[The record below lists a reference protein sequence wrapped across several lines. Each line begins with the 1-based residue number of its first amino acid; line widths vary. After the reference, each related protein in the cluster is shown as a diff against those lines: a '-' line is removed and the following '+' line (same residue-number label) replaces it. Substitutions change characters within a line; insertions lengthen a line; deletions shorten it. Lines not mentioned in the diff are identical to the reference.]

1 MSRLHDGILVLA
13 VAALLVLPP
22 LGQRVLAPSDEARFV
37 LYARDVL
44 QNQTPFDVHVRAKLF
59 REKPPLLAWLIA
71 VASLPGGRV
80 TETTAQVPIVLAAL
94 TAVAFTFLAG
104 VRLLGPETGMLGG
117 LALAVT
123 YGFFAH
129 SQLILPDMLVVA
141 CVSAA
146 MHALISWWIGGQ
158 WAWPAPV
165 GFYTAT
171 GFAVYAKGPVGL
183 LPLLIAGALTW
194 SEHGPRGLRRLWH
207 PAGVPLFVAIT
218 LTWVLPF
225 MAMGGGTFA
234 ETVVWD
240 DWIRWYVGRPHL
252 VNLLID
258 ATVMCLPWTLVLPLV
273 LPAAL
278 RRRREPAV
286 RVLLAWFH
294 VAFLIILPI
303 ANQRTRYLLPMT
315 PPLALLVAWWSA
327 AEIGAFRYLRRALA
341 ALILLAGGLAA
352 ATLAWPAA
360 LGARP
365 PHYLA
370 ELGLTAL
377 PFVAAVIVLAASL
390 AGGLY
395 ASASNLLMGGTIV
408 AMALL
413 LVFGINA
420 HNRDFN
426 LAWDF
431 PGLAAAVER
440 QAEGGEIGVF
450 GGRWF
455 ALDYY
460 LGRPVHSTHSLEEF
474 TEFVQRPER
483 PVMVTNQRT
492 WNGIRES
499 SALPLCALDARPLGS
514 QSMIILRAS
523 PQCPPAPRIPA
534 SSTARLRRQRED
546 LTWPLTQ

>member
-1 MSRLHDGILVLA
+1 MMPRLQDAILITA
-13 VAALLVLPP
+13 VAALLILPP

-44 QNQTPFDVHVRAKLF
+44 QNQTPFDVHVRSKLF

-71 VASLPGGRV
+71 AASLPGGRV
-80 TETTAQVPIVLAAL
+80 TEATAQLPVALAAL
-94 TAVAFTFLAG
+94 AAVLFTFLAG
-104 VRLLGPETGMLGG
+104 TRLLGSEGGVLGG

-141 CVSAA
+141 CVCAA
-146 MHALISWWIGGQ
+146 MHALIAWRLGGQ
-158 WAWPAPV
+158 SAWVAPV
-165 GFYTAT
+165 GFYVATA
-171 GFAVYAKGPVGL
+171 GAVYAKGPVGL
-183 LPLLIAGALTW
+183 LPLLIGGAWMW

-207 PAGVPLFVAIT
+207 PAGALAFAAVT

-225 MAMGGGTFA
+225 LSLGGGSFA
-234 ETVVWD
+234 ETVVWE
-240 DWIRWYVGRPHL
+240 DWIRWYVGRPRI

-258 ATVMCLPWTLVLPLV
+258 TAVMCLPWTLVLPLA

-286 RVLLAWFH
+286 RVLLAWFL
-294 VAFLIILPI
+294 VSFLIILPI

-315 PPLALLVAWWSA
+315 PPLALLVAWWSIT
-327 AEIGAFRYLRRALA
+327 EIAAFRRVRRVLA
-341 ALILLAGGLAA
+341 ALILVAGCVTAVG
-352 ATLAWPAA
+352 LAWPAA
-360 LGARP
+360 LGTWE
-365 PHYLA
+365 PHYLVD
-370 ELGLTAL
+370 LGWTAL
-377 PFVAAVIVLAASL
+377 PLVAAVAVLAASL
-390 AGGLY
+390 AWGLY
-395 ASASNLLMGGTIV
+395 AGAGTLLMGGTIV

-460 LGRPVHSTHSLEEF
+460 LGRPVHSAQNLAEF

-492 WNGIRES
+492 WNGIRAS
-499 SALPLCALDARPLGS
+499 SGLPLCALEARPLGS
-514 QSMIILRAS
+514 QTMIILRAS

-534 SSTARLRRQRED
+534 SSSAR
-546 LTWPLTQ
+546 P